1 MSTSTCYLT
10 INRFAKILIPSQ
22 EELYPAPKPSY
33 KKNIVEHAFAY
44 FGSLPGAWDF
54 FRCADYL
61 AQIFRSLPRMSA
73 QSMQIAERV
82 SGVLNRAGVAISL
95 PKTCIDMINFKNSIK
110 HLKHLRSLSLSS
122 AQSIDD
128 RTARAYKRSIFEAI
142 NLVNTASQ
150 AILFLNDSSVVVLG
164 RHQPLIDVI
173 FNVTSIVNDVVEL
186 VDESFKIS
194 YLTAEPSTDEAT
206 QQKINLS
213 RMKIAKNIPSI
224 VGSAL
229 ALLAMAFSALY
240 APSLTFVSLSLNVV
254 WLSVK
259 IASNIYE
266 AVIAESVKIS

>member
-128 RTARAYKRSIFEAI
+128 RRKSSFGLGFSWKGSTIFLKK
-142 NLVNTASQ
+142 NC
-150 AILFLNDSSVVVLG
+150 AILSNVKVVNKG
-164 RHQPLIDVI
+164 NPREKTMP
-173 FNVTSIVNDVVEL
+173 VV
-186 VDESFKIS
+186 
-194 YLTAEPSTDEAT
+194 
-206 QQKINLS
+206 
-213 RMKIAKNIPSI
+213 
-224 VGSAL
+224 
-229 ALLAMAFSALY
+229 
-240 APSLTFVSLSLNVV
+240 
-254 WLSVK
+254 
-259 IASNIYE
+259 
-266 AVIAESVKIS
+266 